1 MGVLPIPYK
10 LVTIVWG
17 LLHLPLWE
25 LMAASVITRGARFF
39 GVAALV
45 KRFGPAVLPIIEKRL
60 TLFAAL
66 AVAAVAVVVAV
77 KLAI

>member
-1 MGVLPIPYK
+1 
-10 LVTIVWG
+10 
-17 LLHLPLWE
+17 
-25 LMAASVITRGARFF
+25 MAASVITRGARFF

-45 KRFGPAVLPIIEKRL
+45 KRFGPAALPVIEKRL

-66 AVAAVAVVVAV
+66 AVAAVAMVVAV